1 MAYGE
6 SLRLLLVTPRTVGAA
21 GSTCGLLICSHL
33 TPFPGPVL
41 AAPKRATVVTD
52 ILSGPHL
59 QLGLCWTLHSHPLTL
74 IPPGGSDVPRARGV
88 GGGVRGV
95 GHVVLAHLH
104 PGAAPHTST
113 RLFRRPGGSGRAPQ
127 SVCLQEPSRLSPF
140 TGTSLGH
147 FSPALRL
154 SHQPSLNCRQKL
166 TGICLRPGG
175 GLGKTP

>member
-1 MAYGE
+1 MLPPH
-6 SLRLLLVTPRTVGAA
+6 SLPGA
-21 GSTCGLLICSHL
+21 GSGCPQACHCCYRYTLRPSFAARPLLDSSQPPPDVDPPRGLRCTPCS
-33 TPFPGPVL
+33 
-41 AAPKRATVVTD
+41 
-52 ILSGPHL
+52 
-59 QLGLCWTLHSHPLTL
+59 
-74 IPPGGSDVPRARGV
+74 
-88 GGGVRGV
+88 GGGGWGGGV